1 MDTLR
6 FRVFLE
12 CARLKNFSRAAE
24 ILHMSQPSVS
34 FHINQLEDWCG
45 APLFHRRGKRVEL
58 TEAGRYL
65 KQHAQ
70 QLLSSIEI
78 VRQGVQE
85 LMHIERGRLAVAA
98 GGPLGTHM
106 LPKVLGIF
114 KSLHPKLEINMKFGI
129 APEIEYWLN
138 EDMIE
143 LGMFSRKPKSPG
155 LAGELYASSPMV
167 AVASPRHPIAA
178 KRGLKINDL
187 LKAPLILREVES
199 AGGEMVRAFFAQRGL
214 KITSS
219 MEFSNHE
226 AIKIAVSQG
235 LGISIMSKGL
245 LLNELALKRLKI
257 LSVADLTISLDHWI
271 VYRRDRMLSNA
282 AKEFLEFL
290 RERKAEFV
298 KILL

>member
-1 MDTLR
+1 
-6 FRVFLE
+6 
-12 CARLKNFSRAAE
+12 
-24 ILHMSQPSVS
+24 
-34 FHINQLEDWCG
+34 
-45 APLFHRRGKRVEL
+45 
-58 TEAGRYL
+58 
-65 KQHAQ
+65 
-70 QLLSSIEI
+70 
-78 VRQGVQE
+78 
-85 LMHIERGRLAVAA
+85 
-98 GGPLGTHM
+98 
-106 LPKVLGIF
+106 
-114 KSLHPKLEINMKFGI
+114 
-129 APEIEYWLN
+129 
-138 EDMIE
+138 
-143 LGMFSRKPKSPG
+143 MFSRKPKSPG

-167 AVASPRHPIAA
+167 AVASPQHPIAA

-187 LKAPLILREVES
+187 IKAPLILREVES